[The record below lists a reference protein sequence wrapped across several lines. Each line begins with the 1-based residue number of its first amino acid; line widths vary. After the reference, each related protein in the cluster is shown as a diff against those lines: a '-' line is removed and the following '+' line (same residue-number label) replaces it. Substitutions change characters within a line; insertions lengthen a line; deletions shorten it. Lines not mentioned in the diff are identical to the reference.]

1 MWWGSCK
8 YSATTYENKLRAVI
22 VLDAVF
28 VSVANT
34 TMTDALEGRSEIEA
48 GTICRFHGFDDDG
61 EFLISTDTLRVK
73 RIPCRNASRG
83 VEELLTATAASWH

>member
-1 MWWGSCK
+1 MF
-8 YSATTYENKLRAVI
+8 A
-22 VLDAVF
+22 
-28 VSVANT
+28 SVANT

-73 RIPCRNASRG
+73 RIPCRNVSRG
-83 VEELLTATAASWH
+83 VEELLTAIAASCHQDDLDV